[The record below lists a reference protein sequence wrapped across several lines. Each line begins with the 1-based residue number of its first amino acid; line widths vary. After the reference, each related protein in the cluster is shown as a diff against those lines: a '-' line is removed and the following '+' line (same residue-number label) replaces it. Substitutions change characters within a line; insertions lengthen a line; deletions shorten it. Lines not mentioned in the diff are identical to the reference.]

1 MKNNKYIILIP
12 VYNDWQSVFK
22 LIEDIDLQINKESV
36 DILII
41 NDASTENFI
50 NNPKNLP
57 KINSVKIINLIK
69 NGGHR
74 KAIATGL
81 KYCQENLGYDYII
94 PMDGDGE
101 DRPEELKEFFEKVEK
116 TQPEVITAIRI
127 KRSENFLFKFFY
139 LIHKIFTHLITG
151 KLIKFGNYTCLSKNA
166 VSKILSDG
174 SVWLSFSGAVTKHF
188 SAYSTINSIRGKR
201 YFGPS
206 KMTIFSLILHS
217 LRISTVF
224 RENIFIRVVIFILSF
239 GLLAYYSSSYF
250 LIISLAGWV
259 FLFFIICLALD
270 DDVKKLNNC
279 LNNIKS
285 LSDIYSR

>member
-1 MKNNKYIILIP
+1 MKKYIILIP
-12 VYNDWQSVFK
+12 VFNDWQSVFK
-22 LIEDIDLQINKESV
+22 LIENIDLQINNETI
-36 DILII
+36 DIVIV
-41 NDASTENFI
+41 NDASTESFD
-50 NNPKNLP
+50 NNQKQFS

-81 KYCQENLGYDYII
+81 KYCHENLEYDYII

-101 DRPEELKEFFEKVEK
+101 DRPEELKDFFNQVQETE
-116 TQPEVITAIRI
+116 PEVTTAIRI
-127 KRSENFLFKFFY
+127 KRSESFLFKFLY
-139 LIHKIFTHLITG
+139 AVHKIFTNLITG
-151 KLIKFGNYTCLSKNA
+151 KLIKFGNYTCLSKSA
-166 VSKILSDG
+166 VSKLLSDG
-174 SVWLSFSGAVTKHF
+174 SVWLSYSGAVTKHF
-188 SAYSTINSIRGKR
+188 PQFSTIQSIRGKR

-206 KMTIFSLILHS
+206 KMSILALIFHS

-224 RENIFIRVVIFILSF
+224 RENIFIRVVIVILIF
-239 GLLAYYSSSYF
+239 GLLAYYSSAYF
-250 LIISLAGWV
+250 LIPSLAGWV

>member
-1 MKNNKYIILIP
+1 MKKYIILIP
-12 VYNDWQSVFK
+12 VFNDWQSVFK
-22 LIEDIDLQINKESV
+22 LIENIDLQINNETI
-36 DILII
+36 DIII
-41 NDASTENFI
+41 VNDASTESFD
-50 NNPKNLP
+50 NNQKKFS

-81 KYCQENLGYDYII
+81 KYCQENLEYDYII

-101 DRPEELKEFFEKVEK
+101 DRPEELKDFFNQVQE
-116 TQPEVITAIRI
+116 TQPEVITATRV
-127 KRSENFLFKFFY
+127 KRSEGFLFKFLY
-139 LIHKIFTHLITG
+139 LVHKIFTRLITG
-151 KLIKFGNYTCLSKNA
+151 KLIKFGHFTCLSKSA
-166 VSKILSDG
+166 VSKLLSDG
-174 SVWLSFSGAVTKHF
+174 SVWLSYSGAVTKHF
-188 SAYSTINSIRGKR
+188 PQFSTIQSIRGKR

-206 KMTIFSLILHS
+206 KMSIFSLILHS

-224 RENIFIRVVIFILSF
+224 RENIFIRVVIIILIF
-239 GLLAYYSSSYF
+239 ALLAYYSSAYF
-250 LIISLAGWV
+250 LIPSLAGWV

-270 DDVKKLNNC
+270 DDIKKLNNC

>member
-1 MKNNKYIILIP
+1 MKKYIILIP
-12 VYNDWQSVFK
+12 VYNDWRSVFK
-22 LIEDIDLQINKESV
+22 LIENIDLQINNE
-36 DILII
+36 II
-41 NDASTENFI
+41 DVVIVNDASTESFD
-50 NNPKNLP
+50 NNQKQFL

-81 KYCQENLGYDYII
+81 KYCQENLEYDYII

-101 DRPEELKEFFEKVEK
+101 DRPEELKDFFNQVQEL
-116 TQPEVITAIRI
+116 QPEVITATRV
-127 KRSENFLFKFFY
+127 KRSEGFLFKFLY
-139 LIHKIFTHLITG
+139 SMHKIFTHLITG
-151 KLIKFGNYTCLSKNA
+151 KLIKFGNYTCLSKSA
-166 VSKILSDG
+166 VSKLLSDG
-174 SVWLSFSGAVTKHF
+174 SVWLSYSGAVTKHF
-188 SAYSTINSIRGKR
+188 PQFSTIQSIRGER

-206 KMTIFSLILHS
+206 KMSIFALILHS

-224 RENIFIRVVIFILSF
+224 RENIFVRVVIVILIF
-239 GLLAYYSSSYF
+239 GLLAYYSSVYF
-250 LIISLAGWV
+250 LIPSLAGWV

-270 DDVKKLNNC
+270 DDVKKLNNS

>member
-1 MKNNKYIILIP
+1 MKKYIILIP
-12 VYNDWQSVFK
+12 VFNDWQSVFK
-22 LIEDIDLQINKESV
+22 LIENIDLQINNETI
-36 DILII
+36 DIVIV
-41 NDASTENFI
+41 NDASTESFD
-50 NNPKNLP
+50 NNQKQFS

-81 KYCQENLGYDYII
+81 KYCHENLEYDYII

-101 DRPEELKEFFEKVEK
+101 DRPEELKDFFNQVQETE
-116 TQPEVITAIRI
+116 PEVTTAIRI
-127 KRSENFLFKFFY
+127 KRSESFLFKFLY
-139 LIHKIFTHLITG
+139 VVHKIFTNLITG
-151 KLIKFGNYTCLSKNA
+151 KLIKFGNYTCLSKSA
-166 VSKILSDG
+166 VSKLLSDG
-174 SVWLSFSGAVTKHF
+174 SVWLSYSGAVTKHF
-188 SAYSTINSIRGKR
+188 PQFSTIQSIRGKR

-206 KMTIFSLILHS
+206 KMSILALIFHS

-224 RENIFIRVVIFILSF
+224 RENIFIRVVIVILIF
-239 GLLAYYSSSYF
+239 GLLAYYSSAYF
-250 LIISLAGWV
+250 LIPSLAGWV

>member
-1 MKNNKYIILIP
+1 MKKYIILIP
-12 VYNDWQSVFK
+12 VYNDWKSVFK
-22 LIEDIDLQINKESV
+22 LIDNIDLQVNNETI
-36 DILII
+36 DIVIV
-41 NDASTENFI
+41 NDASTESFD
-50 NNPKNLP
+50 NNQKQFS

-81 KYCQENLGYDYII
+81 KYCQENLEYDYII

-101 DRPEELKEFFEKVEK
+101 DRPEELKDFFNQVQE
-116 TQPEVITAIRI
+116 TQPEVITATRV
-127 KRSENFLFKFFY
+127 KRSESFLFKFLY
-139 LIHKIFTHLITG
+139 SMHKIFTHLITG

-166 VSKILSDG
+166 VSKLLSDG
-174 SVWLSFSGAVTKHF
+174 SVWLSYSGAVTKHF
-188 SAYSTINSIRGKR
+188 PQFSTIQSIRGER

-206 KMTIFSLILHS
+206 KMSILALLLHS
-217 LRISTVF
+217 FRISTVF
-224 RENIFIRVVIFILSF
+224 RENIFIRVVIIILIF
-239 GLLAYYSSSYF
+239 GLLAYYSSAYF
-250 LIISLAGWV
+250 LIPSLAGWV

-270 DDVKKLNNC
+270 DDIKKLNNC

>member
-1 MKNNKYIILIP
+1 MKKYIILIP
-12 VYNDWQSVFK
+12 VFNDWQSVFK
-22 LIEDIDLQINKESV
+22 LIENIDLQINNETI
-36 DILII
+36 DIII
-41 NDASTENFI
+41 VNDASTESFD
-50 NNPKNLP
+50 NNQKKFS

-81 KYCQENLGYDYII
+81 KYCQENLEYDYII

-101 DRPEELKEFFEKVEK
+101 DRPEELKDFFKQAQE
-116 TQPEVITAIRI
+116 TQPEVITATRI
-127 KRSENFLFKFFY
+127 KRSESFLFKFLY
-139 LIHKIFTHLITG
+139 SMHKIFTHLITG

-166 VSKILSDG
+166 VSKLLSDG
-174 SVWLSFSGAVTKHF
+174 SVWLSYSGAVTKHF
-188 SAYSTINSIRGKR
+188 LQFSTIQSIRGER

-206 KMTIFSLILHS
+206 KMSILALILHS
-217 LRISTVF
+217 FRISTVF
-224 RENIFIRVVIFILSF
+224 RENIFIRVVIVILIF
-239 GLLAYYSSSYF
+239 GLLAYYSSAYF
-250 LIISLAGWV
+250 LIPSLAGWV

-270 DDVKKLNNC
+270 DDIKKLNNC